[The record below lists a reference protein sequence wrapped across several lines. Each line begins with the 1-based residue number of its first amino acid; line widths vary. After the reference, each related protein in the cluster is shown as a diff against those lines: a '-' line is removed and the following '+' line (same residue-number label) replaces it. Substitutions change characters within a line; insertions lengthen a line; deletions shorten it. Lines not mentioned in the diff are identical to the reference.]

1 MLEIINEGLYFDE
14 SDRVILSTH
23 IIHFEG
29 IDVDINF
36 KVGDRNN
43 LLSDK
48 IDYKDNIYK
57 SIERRLSQYNIIFPL
72 DYIQENI
79 YIDYLKNLKLLN
91 LIKDSCTYMDKNNL
105 FVGYKL
111 REDVEIDE
119 EDLKFDLLSFMI
131 HYYDRP

>member
-1 MLEIINEGLYFDE
+1 MLEIINEGLYFDD

-23 IIHFEG
+23 ILHFEG
-29 IDVDINF
+29 LDVDINF
-36 KVGDRNN
+36 KVGDKAN

-48 IDYKDNIYK
+48 IDYKEKVYK
-57 SIERRLSQYNIIFPL
+57 AIERILSKYDCAFPIE
-72 DYIQENI
+72 YIQENI

-105 FVGYKL
+105 FIGYKL